1 MLNVFEYENHNHF
14 LQTVF
19 AKGGHYALET
29 LSQSGY
35 DVVGLDWTI
44 DPSQARKI
52 CGSVTLQGNL
62 DPCALYAPKEE
73 LEEVVK
79 KMSEK
84 FGSKKGWIA
93 NLGHGI
99 YPDMD
104 PESMTTFVNAIHN
117 L

>member
-1 MLNVFEYENHNHF
+1 ME
-14 LQTVF
+14 
-19 AKGGHYALET
+19 K
-29 LSQSGY
+29 LSKSGY

-44 DPSQARKI
+44 DPTKAREI
-52 CGSVTLQGNL
+52 CGHEVTFQGNL
-62 DPCALYAPKEE
+62 DPCALYAPKDD
-73 LEEVVK
+73 LEAKVK
-79 KMSEK
+79 AMGKK
-84 FGSKKGWIA
+84 FGKKRWIA